1 MDRARYAAPWGWQVR
16 VTTVLGGV
24 ALGLPALMGLSGG
37 RFVGYLL
44 AALASGSLAFIIRGF
59 SLSGR
64 VLEVQRLA
72 WSTRITLAG
81 LREVI
86 VRPDAMRGAWRI
98 WGNGG
103 LFAISG
109 RFSSSQ
115 LGRFRAF
122 VTDPARTVVLVT
134 ADGPIV
140 VSPDDP
146 EAFAREA
153 RALVGSA

>member
-1 MDRARYAAPWGWQVR
+1 MDRARYGAPWGWQVR
-16 VTTVLGGV
+16 VTTVLGGM
-24 ALGLPALMGLSGG
+24 ALGLPTLMGLSGG
-37 RFVGYLL
+37 RFIGYFL
-44 AALASGSLAFIIRGF
+44 AALSIGSLAFIIRGF

-64 VLEVQRLA
+64 GLEIQRLA
-72 WSTRITLAG
+72 WSTRVALTG
-81 LREVI
+81 LREVS

-122 VTDPARTVVLVT
+122 VTDPARAVVLVT
-134 ADGPIV
+134 SDGPIV

-153 RALVGSA
+153 RALLGSA